1 MKLFWMKQAE
11 KMAGEHIFAKT
22 MNVSRKQKKTKALE
36 RSLKIKVSD
45 EIYNELEKEM
55 NSFDR

>member
-1 MKLFWMKQAE
+1 MFWMKQAE
-11 KMAGEHIFAKT
+11 KWQGSIYLQNHECFQKA
-22 MNVSRKQKKTKALE
+22 KKTKALE